1 MSSYVSCVLGAKRSG
16 ERENASGSIVNK
28 AGAFCIALMCVCVCV
43 VSGSEESH
51 PREADLDSTRFEG

>member
-28 AGAFCIALMCVCVCV
+28 AGAFCIALMCVCVC
-43 VSGSEESH
+43 G
-51 PREADLDSTRFEG
+51 LWI